1 MLCIC
6 TRYVVVMSPFVRKP
20 FTAPISGQPS
30 NGPIRLWRSG
40 TTSVSYTSGIVQL
53 LYNSRWGNI
62 CDESGNFG
70 VAEASVICHQLG
82 YTGAHDFYNSTS
94 SEERTAMSAQ
104 MHDLLFPGSSTND
117 FLCWCQKMLRILS
130 VYLHTAGLVLT
141 PVQLCSVM

>member
-1 MLCIC
+1 
-6 TRYVVVMSPFVRKP
+6 MS
-20 FTAPISGQPS
+20 ANHSLLQYLYCSGQPS

-70 VAEASVICHQLG
+70 VAEASAICHQLG

-94 SEERTAMSAQ
+94 SEERAAMSAQ
-104 MHDLLFPGSSTND
+104 MHNLLFKGSHTNN
-117 FLCWCQKMLRILS
+117 FLCWCQKNATCFF
-130 VYLHTAGLVLT
+130 VYLHTAGLV
-141 PVQLCSVM
+141 PMPAQLCSVT

>member
-1 MLCIC
+1 MLRIC
-6 TRYVVVMSPFVRKP
+6 TRYVVVVSSFVRKP
-20 FTAPISGQPS
+20 FIASISVLAGQTSGPS

-40 TTSVSYTSGIVQL
+40 TTSVTSGIVQL

-82 YTGAHDFYNSTS
+82 YTGAVDFYNSTS

-104 MHDLLFPGSSTND
+104 MHDLYF
-117 FLCWCQKMLRILS
+117 QAVILMNS
-130 VYLHTAGLVLT
+130 FVGAKNAT
-141 PVQLCSVM
+141 